1 MNPIE
6 IRRKGGR
13 AKDYFGCIEWLEDA
27 GIINICYCLNF
38 PQLPLKGNY
47 DTSKFKLY
55 YSDTGLLTASLDEEA
70 QRNLRVNKALGVY
83 KGALYENFAADA
95 LKKQGLGLYYYKKED
110 STLEEDFFI
119 RDEVH
124 LIPVEVKSSNNT
136 SKSLRTLIQG
146 EKYTDIS
153 FGIKLVMGNVGES
166 DGIYTFPYFCTYLL
180 KRYLIMK

>member
-1 MNPIE
+1 M
-6 IRRKGGR
+6 
-13 AKDYFGCIEWLEDA
+13 
-27 GIINICYCLNF
+27 
-38 PQLPLKGNY
+38 
-47 DTSKFKLY
+47 
-55 YSDTGLLTASLDEEA
+55 
-70 QRNLRVNKALGVY
+70 
-83 KGALYENFAADA
+83 
-95 LKKQGLGLYYYKKED
+95 
-110 STLEEDFFI
+110 EEDFFI